1 MSDQIEGRNPVLEAL
16 RSGRT
21 LNKILISTDIE
32 RHSAIAEI
40 LHTAKERKIPVE
52 RLSPEILKTK
62 SLTRSAQGVIAFAS
76 AKEYVDVHDLL
87 AVTGARN
94 EPAFY
99 VLLDGLEDPHN
110 LGAIIR
116 TADASGAHGIVIPQ
130 RRAVGLTETVAKVS
144 AGAVEYVPV
153 AREANL
159 NNAIRTLKD
168 NGVWVIGIDQ
178 DGKRP
183 FTEFDFTLPIAIVI
197 GAEGKGLSRLVKE
210 NCDEVVSIPMKGKIS
225 SLNASVAAAV
235 VMYEVVKQRSGSG
248 PAPTESL

>member
-1 MSDQIEGRNPVLEAL
+1 MSDHIEGRNPVLEAL
-16 RSGRT
+16 RSGRA
-21 LNKILISTDIE
+21 LNKILISTDVE

-40 LHTAKERKIPVE
+40 LHTAKERGIPVE

-62 SLTRSAQGVIAFAS
+62 SATRSPQGVIAYAS

-87 AVTGARN
+87 AITRSRN

-99 VLLDGLEDPHN
+99 VILDGLEDPHN

-116 TADASGAHGIVIPQ
+116 TADASGAHGIIIPQ

-153 AREANL
+153 ARETNL
-159 NNAIRTLKD
+159 NNAIRTLKE
-168 NGVWVIGIDQ
+168 NSIWVIGIDQ
-178 DGKRP
+178 DGKMP
-183 FTEFDFTLPIAIVI
+183 FTEIDFNLPTAIVI
-197 GAEGKGLSRLVKE
+197 GAEGKGISRLVKE

-235 VMYEVVKQRSGSG
+235 VMYEVVKQRTISNLKT
-248 PAPTESL
+248 TES